1 MQSRLTRS
9 ARRSGWYLF
18 LVICGCIIATGC
30 QKPPMEF
37 ADKAAQPVTVM
48 TLVKA
53 MPPSSFMASGSVKS
67 WKTED
72 LGFEVSG
79 RLEWVLEPGLDVDGR
94 IVDPDGKLIQPGT
107 PLAQI
112 ETAQYDIAVQSA
124 KADVEVAER
133 KKESIEIRLLEALPV
148 EIESAEADL
157 NLAKIEFERM
167 QKLNLQQAAS
177 QSEYDQAENLV
188 QTRTTALRSLEASE
202 KQTRAE
208 LKSAESEIRRAQQVL
223 RDAERDLKNT
233 TLFGSY
239 QGQIAEVM
247 VVPGSVVTAGSPVLR
262 LQMSNPIKVEVEL
275 SSQQSRQIRQ
285 RRNLPASFELPD
297 GTMRHVNAFVY
308 SIAPSAD
315 PTTRTFTMTL
325 LLLNEKF
332 RDNLPES
339 ISEDTVARS
348 EDIWPLKLNRMM
360 GTPAEVT
367 LVEEKSIHHDDE
379 GAFVY
384 RVSNAKLNDVL
395 PKILKVKRQRLV
407 ENDLRIPF
415 LGNWVF
421 RSVSFLD
428 DDGGS
433 ETLSLDTIYIGE
445 LEQGPSAAS
454 NWDGESV
461 VLDAGAQ
468 WMLRPGDLVTVDL
481 SSNDADFGFHVPI
494 DAIYEESGETF
505 LFVAQDGHAKKLPVQ
520 LKQSGNLDVGSLV
533 EIQSTAL
540 TDGMQV
546 IVGGVHYLHDGEAVR
561 IVQAA
566 LAVTTDNDVPLNVP
580 DADIDEKADIDE
592 SEAL

>member
-1 MQSRLTRS
+1 MHDKEKGAAFRIRKGLLL
-9 ARRSGWYLF
+9 A
-18 LVICGCIIATGC
+18 VCGCVLAVGC
-30 QKPPMEF
+30 QKPAIEF
-37 ADKAAQPVTVM
+37 AEKAAQPVTVM

-53 MPPSSFMASGSVKS
+53 APPSSFMASGSVKS

-94 IVDPDGKLIQPGT
+94 IVDPDGKLIHPGT

-112 ETAQYDIAVQSA
+112 ETAQYDIAVESA
-124 KADVEVAER
+124 EADVEVAER
-133 KKESIEIRLLEALPV
+133 KKESIKIRLDEALPV

-157 NLAKIEFERM
+157 KLAKIEFQRM
-167 QKLNLQQAAS
+167 QTLNAQQAAS
-177 QSEYDQAENLV
+177 QSEFDQAENLV
-188 QTRTTALRSLEASE
+188 HTRQAALRSLEASE
-202 KQTRAE
+202 KQARAD
-208 LKSAESEIRRAQQVL
+208 LKSAESEVRRAQQVL
-223 RDAERDLKNT
+223 REAQRDLKNT
-233 TLFGSY
+233 TLYGSY

-247 VVPGSVVTAGSPVLR
+247 VVPGSVVTAGSPVLK

-285 RRNLPASFELPD
+285 RRNLPASFPLPD
-297 GTMRHVNAFVY
+297 GTTRHVNAFVY

-348 EDIWPLKLNRMM
+348 QDIWPLKLNRMM
-360 GTPAEVT
+360 GTPPEVT

-384 RVSNAKLNDVL
+384 RVTNATLDGIL
-395 PKILKVKRQRLV
+395 PKILKVQRQRLI
-407 ENDLRIPF
+407 EHDLRIPF
-415 LGNWVF
+415 LGNWIF

-428 DDGGS
+428 DQGDS
-433 ETLSLDTIYIGE
+433 IKLPQETIYVGE
-445 LEQGPSAAS
+445 LADGPSAAS
-454 NWDGESV
+454 AWDGESV

-468 WMLRPGDLVTVDL
+468 WMLRPGDLVSVDL
-481 SSNDADFGFHVPI
+481 SSNDAELGFHVPI
-494 DAIYEESGETF
+494 EAIYEESDETY
-505 LFVAQDGHAKKLPVQ
+505 LFAAQDGHAKKLAVQ
-520 LKQSGNLDVGSLV
+520 LKQAGNLNAGSLV
-533 EIQSTAL
+533 EVQSPAL

-546 IVGGVHYLHDGEAVR
+546 IVQGVHYLHDGEAVR
-561 IVQAA
+561 IVQTA
-566 LAVTTDNDVPLNVP
+566 LSETPKTVVPMHVSEANV
-580 DADIDEKADIDE
+580 DE
-592 SEAL
+592 SESF

>member
-1 MQSRLTRS
+1 MQVDNPRS
-9 ARRSGWYLF
+9 APPIGQLQYLVF
-18 LVICGCIIATGC
+18 CGFVSMLGC
-30 QKPPMEF
+30 QKPEMEF

-67 WKTED
+67 WKSED

-94 IVDPDGKLIQPGT
+94 IVDPEGNLVQPGT

-112 ETAQYDIAVQSA
+112 ETAQYDIAVESA
-124 KADVEVAER
+124 AANVEVAER
-133 KKESIEIRLLEALPV
+133 KKESIEIRLNEALPV
-148 EIESAEADL
+148 EIESAAADL
-157 NLAKIEFERM
+157 KLAQIEFERM
-167 QKLNLQQAAS
+167 QKLNAQQAAS

-188 QTRTTALRSLEASE
+188 QTRLAALRSLEASE
-202 KQTRAE
+202 KQAQAE

-233 TLFGSY
+233 TLYGSY

-262 LQMSNPIKVEVEL
+262 LQMTNPINVEVEL

-285 RRNLPASFELPD
+285 RRNLPAAFPLPD
-297 GTMRHVNAFVY
+297 GTMRHVNAFIY

-315 PTTRTFTMTL
+315 PSTRTFTMRL

-332 RDNLPES
+332 RDRLPDS

-367 LVEEKSIHHDDE
+367 LVEEKSIHHDHE

-384 RVSNAKLNDVL
+384 RVINAKLDDVF
-395 PKILKVKRQRLV
+395 PKILKVRRQRLT

-428 DDGGS
+428 DKGNR
-433 ETLSLDTIYIGE
+433 EILPQNTIYIGE
-445 LEQGPSAAS
+445 LESGPSAAS
-454 NWDGESV
+454 AWDGESV

-468 WMLRPGDLVTVDL
+468 WMLRPGDLVSVDL
-481 SSNDADFGFHVPI
+481 SNSEMAVGFHVPI
-494 DAIYEESGETF
+494 EAIYEESGEMF
-505 LFVAQDGHAKKLPVQ
+505 LFVVQDGHAKKLAVQ
-520 LKQSGNLDVGSLV
+520 LRQAGNLDAGSRV
-533 EIQSTAL
+533 EIQSPAL
-540 TDGMQV
+540 VDGMQV
-546 IVGGVHYLHDGEAVR
+546 IVGGVHYLRDDEPVR
-561 IVQAA
+561 IVG
-566 LAVTTDNDVPLNVP
+566 TTRAEQSSTNAPEPVLGNDDGMSL
-580 DADIDEKADIDE
+580 
-592 SEAL
+592 

>member
-1 MQSRLTRS
+1 MQNRLTRS
-9 ARRSGWYLF
+9 GKRSGWCLF
-18 LVICGCIIATGC
+18 LVTCGCVVVLGC
-30 QKPPMEF
+30 QKPAMEF
-37 ADKAAQPVTVM
+37 VDKAAQPVTVM

-53 MPPSSFMASGSVKS
+53 MPPSSFRASGSVKS

-94 IVDPDGKLIQPGT
+94 IVDPDGKPIQSGT

-112 ETAQYDIAVQSA
+112 ETAQYDIAVESA
-124 KADVEVAER
+124 EADVEVAER
-133 KKESIEIRLLEALPV
+133 KKESIEIRLDEALPV
-148 EIESAEADL
+148 EIESAKADL
-157 NLAKIEFERM
+157 DLAQTEFQRM
-167 QKLNLQQAAS
+167 KKLNAQQAAS
-177 QSEYDQAENLV
+177 QSEFDQAENLV
-188 QTRTTALRSLEASE
+188 QTRKTALRSLEASE
-202 KQTRAE
+202 KQARAE
-208 LKSAESEIRRAQQVL
+208 LKSAASEIRRAQQVL

-233 TLFGSY
+233 TLYGSY

-275 SSQQSRQIRQ
+275 SSHQSRQIRQ

-332 RDNLPES
+332 RDNLPDS

-384 RVSNAKLNDVL
+384 RVTNAKLNDVL
-395 PKILKVKRQRLV
+395 PKILKVERQRLI

-428 DDGGS
+428 DDGGN

-445 LEQGPSAAS
+445 LEKGPSAAS
-454 NWDGESV
+454 DWDGESV

-468 WMLRPGDLVTVDL
+468 WMLRPGDLVSVDL
-481 SSNDADFGFHVPI
+481 SSNDAEFGFHVPI
-494 DAIYEESGETF
+494 NAIYEESGETF
-505 LFVAQDGHAKKLPVQ
+505 LFVTQDGIAKKISVQ
-520 LKQSGNLDVGSLV
+520 QKQAENLDAGSVV
-533 EIQSTAL
+533 EIQSPELA
-540 TDGMQV
+540 DGMQF
-546 IVGGVHYLHDGEAVR
+546 IVGGVHYLRDGEEVR
-561 IVQAA
+561 IVQTA
-566 LAVTTDNDVPLNVP
+566 LADTTENDVPLSVP
-580 DADIDEKADIDE
+580 AMDIVE
-592 SEAL
+592 SESL

>member
-1 MQSRLTRS
+1 MHRKELMAAGRIRAGLLLSTCSCL
-9 ARRSGWYLF
+9 
-18 LVICGCIIATGC
+18 LVLGC
-30 QKPPMEF
+30 QKPQVEF
-37 ADKAAQPVTVM
+37 AEKPAQPVTVM
-48 TLVKA
+48 TLVNA
-53 MPPSSFMASGSVKS
+53 APPSSFMASGSVKS

-112 ETAQYDIAVQSA
+112 ETAQYDIAVESA
-124 KADVEVAER
+124 EADVEVAER
-133 KKESIEIRLLEALPV
+133 KKESIEIRVLEALPV
-148 EIESAEADL
+148 EIKSAEADL
-157 NLAKIEFERM
+157 KLAEVEFDRLR
-167 QKLNLQQAAS
+167 KLKAQQAAS
-177 QSEYDQAENLV
+177 DSEYDQAENLV
-188 QTRTTALRSLEASE
+188 QTRKAALRSLEASE
-202 KQTRAE
+202 KQAHAE
-208 LKSAESEIRRAQQVL
+208 LKSAESEVRRAKQLL

-233 TLFGSY
+233 TLYGSY

-247 VVPGSVVTAGSPVLR
+247 VVPGSVVTAGSPVLK

-315 PTTRTFTMTL
+315 LTTRTFTMTL

-332 RDNLPES
+332 RDTLPES
-339 ISEDTVARS
+339 ISEDRVARS

-384 RVSNAKLNDVL
+384 RVTNATLDGIL
-395 PKILKVKRQRLV
+395 PKILKVKRQRLI

-421 RSVSFLD
+421 RSVSFVD
-428 DDGGS
+428 DDGGRQ
-433 ETLSLDTIYIGE
+433 TLPQETIYVGE
-445 LEQGPSAAS
+445 LVDDSVSAS
-454 NWDGESV
+454 GWDGESV

-468 WMLRPGDLVTVDL
+468 WMLRPGDLVMVDL
-481 SSNDADFGFHVPI
+481 SNDDVDSGFYVPI
-494 DAIYEESGETF
+494 EAIYEESGETF
-505 LFVAQDGHAKKLPVQ
+505 LFVAQDGHAKKLAVQ
-520 LKQSGNLDVGSLV
+520 LTQAGNLDVGSLV
-533 EIQSTAL
+533 EIQSPAL

-546 IVGGVHYLHDGEAVR
+546 IVNGVHYLRDGEAVR
-561 IVQAA
+561 IVQSA
-566 LAVTTDNDVPLNVP
+566 LAETPTGGARSHVSEANVN
-580 DADIDEKADIDE
+580 E
-592 SEAL
+592 SESL